1 MISQLQ
7 SANVRT
13 EYANSS
19 NENKEV
25 TQKGALSVSKQGDL
39 SKVDQIKEALASGQY
54 KVDLQ
59 ALSEKMAQELV

>member
-13 EYANSS
+13 AYANSS

-25 TQKGALSVSKQGDL
+25 AQKGALNVSKQGDL
-39 SKVDQIKEALASGQY
+39 NKVDQIKEALASGQY

>member
-7 SANVRT
+7 SANIRT
-13 EYANSS
+13 AYANSS